1 MGAVSPPLLTIYTA
15 GAAKGRSLKTSPQG
29 GGLPR
34 LKGGERR
41 NRAAKLY
48 RAKGLAAPKRGARA
62 KRSKR
67 ESFAGGGP
75 PRASAG
81 GLETAVPRSDA
92 GGTVL
97 DTRSP
102 ARLLAAAACGM
113 GEGKT
118 AKKTLARTAK
128 GLYLMV
134 INKELAL

>member
-1 MGAVSPPLLTIYTA
+1 MLWAARLGGCWLFPLNHISTA
-15 GAAKGRSLKTSPQG
+15 EAAKGRSLKTSPQS

-34 LKGGERR
+34 LEGGERR

-48 RAKGLAAPKRGARA
+48 RAKGLAAPKRGERA

-118 AKKTLARTAK
+118 AKKNIARMAK
-128 GLYLMV
+128 SL
-134 INKELAL
+134 